1 MYCKAGIELNRAH
14 LIGPAAGRA
23 HECLLWLCAGALIG
37 REGDRPAQS
46 LSRVNRIRQCLP
58 LPLPVPK
65 SPPMTTQ
72 PILEL
77 PAPARDVFHLCC
89 DAWAGT
95 GQPAGPRTR
104 SNLAT
109 ITLSHASIRHG
120 MQNLGA
126 SRLLSSPPTPLGRI
140 RALPGHTPL

>member
-37 REGDRPAQS
+37 REGDMPAQS

-65 SPPMTTQ
+65 SHPMTTH
-72 PILEL
+72 PLIDLTT
-77 PAPARDVFHLCC
+77 PTRDVFQLVVHACL
-89 DAWAGT
+89 AT
-95 GQPAGPRTR
+95 PQPLGSRTLSKPAPLPLSPPPLRTVLQNSAEFGLSLRPPRT
-104 SNLAT
+104 
-109 ITLSHASIRHG
+109 
-120 MQNLGA
+120 
-126 SRLLSSPPTPLGRI
+126 TP
-140 RALPGHTPL
+140 

>member
-65 SPPMTTQ
+65 SHPMTTQ
-72 PILEL
+72 PIIEL
-77 PAPARDVFHLCC
+77 TTRARDVFQLVV
-89 DAWAGT
+89 DAWLDT
-95 GQPAGPRTR
+95 GQPVGSRTL
-104 SNLAT
+104 SKLAT
-109 ITLSHASIRHG
+109 LNLSPASIRSEEQPSELQSL
-120 MQNLGA
+120 MRISYAVFCLQNKKQKN
-126 SRLLSSPPTPLGRI
+126 
-140 RALPGHTPL
+140 HT

>member
-58 LPLPVPK
+58 LPLPVTK
-65 SPPMTTQ
+65 SHPMTTQ
-72 PILEL
+72 PIIEL
-77 PAPARDVFHLCC
+77 TTPARDEFQLVV
-89 DAWAGT
+89 DAWLDTVQPVGSPPMSTLATPNKSTALGSAARRG
-95 GQPAGPRTR
+95 GQVCFNKSRFTR
-104 SNLAT
+104 ST
-109 ITLSHASIRHG
+109 
-120 MQNLGA
+120 
-126 SRLLSSPPTPLGRI
+126 
-140 RALPGHTPL
+140 